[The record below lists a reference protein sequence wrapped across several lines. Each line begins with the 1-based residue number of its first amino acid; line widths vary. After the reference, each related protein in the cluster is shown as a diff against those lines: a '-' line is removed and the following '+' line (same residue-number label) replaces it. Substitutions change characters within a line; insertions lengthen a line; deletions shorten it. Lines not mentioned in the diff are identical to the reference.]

1 MNKLVFIPGTVFFAA
16 VLFHSGVLFADS
28 VPAPAARA
36 ADRAAEEQAARDAAA
51 GEPKEDKNF
60 KTTVVGKPQR
70 DTDLIG
76 EYKQPVW
83 TTKRRFTDTEVYV
96 LPPGELSLDFWF
108 ITRGDMVSDGQPF
121 NRWKLELEYGLGKR
135 FLADFFLQFEQ
146 AGYSG
151 ELKLSEI
158 ELELRWAW
166 ADWGVLWGNP
176 TIQVDY
182 EFKTQAPQAM
192 EAKLMFG
199 DQFKDRWFWGL
210 NFFYGREF
218 GSPGEQEFGATLG
231 MSYIFI
237 YNRLSFG
244 FELKTELEGAGE
256 DGVVLAGPSL
266 QIRATKNI
274 YIDLIPMAGVR
285 FGEGLPGGSDAVGAY
300 QVYLILGS
308 TFE

>member
-1 MNKLVFIPGTVFFAA
+1 MIKKAFVTGAAFFAA
-16 VLFHSGVLFADS
+16 VLLQSGVLSADA
-28 VPAPAARA
+28 VPAPAAKA
-36 ADRAAEEQAARDAAA
+36 AERAAEEGAAKDDAKK
-51 GEPKEDKNF
+51 PQEDKNF
-60 KTTVVGKPQR
+60 KTTVVGKPEK
-70 DTDLIG
+70 DTDLVG

-108 ITRGDMVSDGQPF
+108 VTGGDLVSDGQPL

-135 FLADFFLQFEQ
+135 FLADFYLQFEQ
-146 AGYSG
+146 KGYLG
-151 ELKLSEI
+151 ELKVSQI

-182 EFKTQAPQAM
+182 EFNTEAPQAM

-199 DQFKDRWFWGL
+199 DQFKDRWFWGVNL
-210 NFFYGREF
+210 FYERQF
-218 GSPGEQEFGATLG
+218 GSPGEQEFGATMG

-237 YNRLSFG
+237 YNRLLFG
-244 FELKTELEGAGE
+244 FELKAELEGEGE
-256 DGVVLAGPSL
+256 DGMVLAGPSL
-266 QIRATKNI
+266 QVRATKNI
-274 YIDLIPMAGVR
+274 YLDLIPMFGVR
-285 FGEGLPGGSDAVGAY
+285 FGEGLPSGSDVVGAY